1 MDWKG
6 VISRN
11 CETLSRIVAT
21 LFALAGDGAAK
32 VERRAYFAALRILRP
47 AESALR
53 RLIIIAALG
62 LALKPRSGAAF
73 PERLMAGEGSSS
85 RAPAFALLDPLKSF
99 ACRAPQTVP
108 GHMPRISVPGL
119 FDPVFPPVR
128 RIAAPEDLVNAE
140 NLCRRIEALR
150 LALANVPKQAKR
162 LARWRA
168 KRDLALAGNMPRRVK
183 RLSPFRPGHPPGHR
197 KRHAHEVD
205 YLLKECH
212 ALALDAMDGL

>member
-1 MDWKG
+1 MNWKG
-6 VISRN
+6 AISRN
-11 CETLSRIVAT
+11 CETLSRIVAM
-21 LFALAGDGAAK
+21 LFTLAGDGAAM

-62 LALKPRSGAAF
+62 LTLKPRSGAAF
-73 PERLMAGEGSSS
+73 SAKLLAGEGSSS
-85 RAPAFALLDPLKSF
+85 RAPVFALLDPLKSF
-99 ACRAPQTVP
+99 ACRAAQTVP

-128 RIAAPEDLVNAE
+128 RIATPEDLINAE
-140 NLCRRIEALR
+140 HLCRRMEALR
-150 LALANVPKQAKR
+150 LALANLPKQAKR
-162 LARWRA
+162 LARWKA

-197 KRHAHEVD
+197 KRCALEVD

-212 ALALDAMDGL
+212 GLALYAMESL